1 MSSQSL
7 KSSVQQTP
15 KLAASTAPPTM
26 ADVAAAAGVSKALV
40 SIVFRGAAGASG
52 ATRARVFEIADQLG
66 YRTNRTASL
75 LKLRRTRH
83 LGVTMSVRN
92 AFHAELVEGI
102 QEAAENEGYQIVL
115 SILTG
120 NHDERRAVETLLEF
134 RCESLILLGSELAKP
149 ALDDLASSVP
159 VVLVGRRVTTDSV
172 DVVRTADERG
182 VRLVVDHL
190 AGLGHQNIAHVD
202 GGQHT
207 ISADRR
213 RGYRTTMRR
222 HGNAEHVRVLAG
234 GPTEA
239 DGWRA
244 AEDFLRLDQLPTAV
258 TTFNDHC
265 AVGLIDRLTR
275 AGISV
280 PDVVSVTGYDNTPI
294 AQFAAINLT
303 TVSQEAHALAQWAVR
318 AAIERL
324 EGAREDPH
332 ESVLQPRLVVRGS
345 TGPARSTAQ
354 R

>member
-1 MSSQSL
+1 MLS
-7 KSSVQQTP
+7 KSG
-15 KLAASTAPPTM
+15 ANNGPPTM

-40 SIVFRGAAGASG
+40 SIVFRGAPGASD
-52 ATRARVFEIADQLG
+52 ATRARIFQVADQLG

-92 AFHAELVEGI
+92 AFHAELVESI
-102 QEAAENEGYQIVL
+102 QEAADREGYQIVL
-115 SILTG
+115 SIVTG
-120 NHDERRAVETLLEF
+120 SHDERRAIETLLQF

-149 ALDDLASSVP
+149 ALDDLAASVP
-159 VVLVGRRVTTDSV
+159 LVSVGRRVGTDSV
-172 DVVRTADERG
+172 DVVRAADDKG
-182 VRLVVDHL
+182 LRLVVDHL
-190 AGLGHQNIAHVD
+190 VGLGHANIAHVD
-202 GGQHT
+202 GGQHA

-213 RGYRTTMRR
+213 RGYRNAMRR
-222 HGNAEHVRVLAG
+222 HGNADHVRVVAG

-244 AEDFLRLDQLPTAV
+244 AEDLLRLDQLPTAV
-258 TTFNDHC
+258 TIFNDHC

-275 AGISV
+275 AGIAV
-280 PDVVSVTGYDNTPI
+280 PDAVSVTGYDNTPI

-303 TVSQEAHALAQWAVR
+303 TVSQEAHTLAEWAVR

-324 EGAREDPH
+324 DGAREEAR
-332 ESVLQPRLVVRGS
+332 ESILQPRLVVRGS
-345 TGPARSTAQ
+345 TGPARSTTQ

>member
-1 MSSQSL
+1 LVQHMS
-7 KSSVQQTP
+7 KSG
-15 KLAASTAPPTM
+15 ASNGPPTM

-40 SIVFRGAAGASG
+40 SIIFRGAPGASD
-52 ATRARVFEIADQLG
+52 ATRAGIFQVADQLG

-83 LGVTMSVRN
+83 LGVTMSVRD
-92 AFHAELVEGI
+92 AFHAELVESI
-102 QEAAENEGYQIVL
+102 QEAAAREGYQIVL
-115 SILTG
+115 SIVTG
-120 NHDERRAVETLLEF
+120 NYDERRAVETLLGF
-134 RCESLILLGSELAKP
+134 RCESLILLGSELATP

-159 VVLVGRRVTTDSV
+159 VVLVGRRVTTDRV
-172 DVVRTADERG
+172 DVVRTADDRG

-190 AGLGHQNIAHVD
+190 VGLGHQHVAHVD

-213 RGYRTTMRR
+213 RGYRAAMRR
-222 HGNAEHVRVLAG
+222 HGNADHVRVLEG
-234 GPTEA
+234 GPTET

-244 AEDFLRLDQLPTAV
+244 AEDLLLLDQLPTAV

-265 AVGLIDRLTR
+265 AVGLIDMLTR

-303 TVSQEAHALAQWAVR
+303 SVSQEAHTLAQWAVH

-324 EGAREDPH
+324 DGAREEAR
-332 ESVLQPRLVVRGS
+332 ESILQPRLVVRGS
-345 TGPARSTAQ
+345 TGPARSTG
-354 R
+354 RR